1 MRRAKSHRIF
11 QACAWWLVAS
21 GRLLIPLRAQDSE
34 TVKSKLPPPDH
45 ANVAYGPNARNELDV
60 WLAKAERPAPVL
72 IYFHGGGFVAGSK
85 ENLPAAL
92 LAAALRAGITVVA
105 ANYRLSP
112 AVVFPTHYLDCARAI
127 QFTRHA
133 AAEWNIDPHRVALT
147 GSSAGGAT
155 SLWLA
160 FHDDLADPTNA
171 DPVLRESTR
180 VTCAAVI
187 VAQPTYDPRIIRQ
200 LVGESAARHPVFTA
214 MYGLKPAEADT
225 ERAHRLYAEAAP
237 ITYLTPDDPPVFAYY
252 GGSSALP
259 PPGAKAGEG
268 IHHPLLGVYLKEKMD
283 AVKVECVLRRKEDG
297 GNVTIA
303 EVAFLQQHLGLASAP

>member
-1 MRRAKSHRIF
+1 MKTYRRPYPGLIF
-11 QACAWWLVAS
+11 AAGVVLAT
-21 GRLLIPLRAQDSE
+21 LLRAQDAESGR
-34 TVKSKLPPPDH
+34 SKLPPPDH
-45 ANVAYGPNARNELDV
+45 GNVAYGSHPRNVMDI
-60 WLAKAERPAPVL
+60 WLAKSPQPTPVL

-92 LAAALRAGITVVA
+92 LSAALRAGISVVA

-112 AVVFPTHYLDCARAI
+112 EVVFPAHYLDCARAI

-133 AAEWNIDPHRVALT
+133 AAEWHLDPRRVALT

-155 SLWLA
+155 SLWIA
-160 FHDDLADPTNA
+160 FHDDLADPSNA
-171 DPVLRESTR
+171 DPVARESTR
-180 VTCAAVI
+180 VTCVAVI

-214 MYGLKPAEADT
+214 MYGLKPEEADS
-225 ERAHRLYAEAAP
+225 ERAHRLYTAAAP

-268 IHHPLLGVYLKEKMD
+268 IHHPLLGVFLKEKMD

-297 GNVTIA
+297 GNPTAA
-303 EVAFLQQHLGLASAP
+303 EIEFLQQHLGLSSSK